1 MHLKSNYS
9 MQKEQRN
16 QVRQST
22 DTIEYNHKTLDQ
34 DHSNN
39 IYWVILTALVESG
52 AVRS

>member
-9 MQKEQRN
+9 MQKEQSS
-16 QVRQST
+16 QVRQSN
-22 DTIEYNHKTLDQ
+22 DTIEYDHKTLDQ

-52 AVRS
+52 TVRN